1 MTGPTEKVLEQ
12 LPVFPDVT
20 PDGEWRSLRV
30 EGLVATRLD
39 LGQGDLTAL
48 GRFLHY
54 PFMEG
59 RAVDQL
65 GQHLPASG

>member
-1 MTGPTEKVLEQ
+1 MTEPTEKVLEQ

-48 GRFLHY
+48 G
-54 PFMEG
+54 
-59 RAVDQL
+59 VSVQI
-65 GQHLPASG
+65 

>member
-1 MTGPTEKVLEQ
+1 MTHPSSVTVISGRTMTEPTEKVLEQ

-48 GRFLHY
+48 G
-54 PFMEG
+54 
-59 RAVDQL
+59 VSVQI
-65 GQHLPASG
+65 